1 MLVNDACVWED
12 CFALEKVNNLQR
24 NFQFQH
30 TLGLVDAMIS
40 EEPPKIVNIWPCMQE
55 EFVDLNGLAI
65 L

>member
-55 EFVDLNGLAI
+55 EC
-65 L
+65 